1 MDNLS
6 YMALDAEQIS
16 QQLLPKHVAIIMD
29 GNGRWAQAQG
39 HPRVYGH
46 KKGVDA
52 VREAVKFCSK
62 LGIESLT
69 LFAFSSENW
78 RRPEEEVT
86 TLMELFLM
94 VLGREVKKLHK
105 NNVRLS
111 IIGDLGRFST
121 KLQEKIAAAQALT
134 ANNSGLRLNIA
145 ANYGGRWDIAQA
157 AKQLALKV
165 SAGEITADDV
175 DEHSLAKHISLNE
188 QSELDL
194 LIRTGG
200 DLRIS
205 NFLLWQ
211 AAYAELYF
219 TPTLW
224 PDFNESVFAEA
235 IACYVSRERRFGCTG
250 EQIKQLLSHAQP

>member
-1 MDNLS
+1 MNLVS
-6 YMALDAEQIS
+6 FMAVTAQQIT
-16 QQLLPKHVAIIMD
+16 QQSLPKHVAIIMD

-52 VREAVKFCSK
+52 VRESVKFCSK

-78 RRPEEEVT
+78 RRPEEEVS

-94 VLGREVKKLHK
+94 VLSREVKKLHK
-105 NNVRLS
+105 NNVKLS
-111 IIGDLGRFST
+111 IVGDIEGFST
-121 KLQEKIAAAQALT
+121 KLQEKIAAAQELT
-134 ANNSGLRLNIA
+134 AGNTGLALNIA
-145 ANYGGRWDIAQA
+145 ANYGGRWDIANASKKMYADIRSGRLAEDDINEDTLGKYTCLADQA
-157 AKQLALKV
+157 
-165 SAGEITADDV
+165 
-175 DEHSLAKHISLNE
+175 
-188 QSELDL
+188 ELDL

-219 TPTLW
+219 TQTLW
-224 PDFNESVFAEA
+224 PDFNEAAFADA
-235 IACYVSRERRFGCTG
+235 VACYVSRERRFGCTG
-250 EQIKQLLSHAQP
+250 EQIKQLLSTEKP